1 MFEEDSEGKY
11 PFYNEAFSFLA
22 GCIGARHDFTAAVP
36 LHPTKT
42 GVSLPSKIIESL
54 GFSGDF
60 DDFIEDYGRSRGEEA
75 TLRECVNFFR
85 KFNINSSVENISLT
99 GSILL
104 SLPTV
109 YENIGLSQSNK
120 ILVIG
125 PTFGPYFEQLKKKNI
140 GFVTLVTKAENGFL
154 PTSEELEKALTESG
168 AKAMLLCYPNNPTG
182 SVMTEECARNIARIA
197 MERNIFVISDEAFLN
212 NSLSEKKH
220 FPIAAVEGMLDHS
233 FTVTSAT
240 KSVFAAGRKNAFC
253 VTSPEIAA
261 CFEKV
266 GGYQKPDQRAMTAA
280 IADTPE
286 NREYLENCRQYY
298 LRNIEIVKEKIA
310 ELNQQFSAQFGEEKT
325 YVKPLIEN
333 PDAANVY
340 LLDFSGLRGKEF
352 AAKPMDTGLDVA
364 KWLLK
369 EASIGT
375 VPGECFAFDER
386 EMLVRIALNQPSQEL
401 VLAFDSAISA
411 AHKIQNQPTCMV
423 EISSEVIQVEGK
435 SQSDQRGNLASV

>member
-1 MFEEDSEGKY
+1 MFEEEVY
-11 PFYNEAFSFLA
+11 PFYNDAFSFLA
-22 GCIGARHDFTAAVP
+22 NCSQSRFDFTSADA
-36 LHPTKT
+36 LHPTRT
-42 GVSLPSKIIESL
+42 GVMIPATVLESMKL
-54 GFSGDF
+54 TDNF
-60 DDFIEDYGRSRGEEA
+60 DNFVEAYGRSRGEEA

-85 KFNINSSVENISLT
+85 KFNINSSVKNISLT

-154 PTSEELEKALTESG
+154 PTSEELEKTLTESG

-212 NSLSEKKH
+212 NSLSEKRH

-233 FTVTSAT
+233 FTITSAA

-253 VTSPEIAA
+253 VSNQRMVSR
-261 CFEKV
+261 FERV
-266 GGYQKPDQRAMTAA
+266 GGYPTKQDQQIMTAA

>member
-1 MFEEDSEGKY
+1 MFEEIVY
-11 PFYNEAFSFLA
+11 PFYNDAFSFLA
-22 GCIGARHDFTAAVP
+22 SCSQSRFDFTSAES
-36 LHPTKT
+36 LHPKKT
-42 GVSLPSKIIESL
+42 GVMLPRPIIESL
-54 GFSGDF
+54 RFTDDF
-60 DDFIEDYGRSRGEEA
+60 DDFVEYHGVSRGEEE
-75 TLRECVNFFR
+75 TLSECVNFFN
-85 KFNINSSVENISLT
+85 KFGIRCSTENISLT
-99 GSILL
+99 NHILS

-109 YENIGLSQSNK
+109 YGSLKLSQSNK
-120 ILVIG
+120 LLIIG
-125 PTFGPYFEQLKKKNI
+125 PTFGPYFQQLKARDI
-140 GFVTLVTKAENGFL
+140 GFETLITRAEDGFL
-154 PTSEELEKALTESG
+154 PSSEELEKALTESG
-168 AKAMLLCYPNNPTG
+168 AKVILLCYPNNPTG

-212 NSLSEKKH
+212 NSLSEKRH

-233 FTVTSAT
+233 FTITSAA

-253 VTSPEIAA
+253 VSSPEMVAI
-261 CFEKV
+261 FERL
-266 GGYQKPDQRAMTAA
+266 GGYPSKQDQRAMTAA

-298 LRNIEIVKEKIA
+298 LENIEIVKAKIA
-310 ELNQQFSAQFGEEKT
+310 ELNQQFSVQFGEEKT

-333 PDAANVY
+333 PDATNVY
-340 LLDFSGLRGKEF
+340 LLDFSGLRGKGF
-352 AAKPMDTGLDVA
+352 AGRPMNTGLDAA

-411 AHKIQNQPTCMV
+411 AHKIQNQPNLVLETSSDVIRV
-423 EISSEVIQVEGK
+423 EEK
-435 SQSDQRGNLASV
+435 SQSNQQGSLASL